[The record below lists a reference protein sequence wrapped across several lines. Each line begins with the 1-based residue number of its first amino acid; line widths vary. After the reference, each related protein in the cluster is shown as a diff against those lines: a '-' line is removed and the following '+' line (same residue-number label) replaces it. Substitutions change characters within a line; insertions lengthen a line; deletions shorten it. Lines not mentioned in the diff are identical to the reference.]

1 MWRLFASLVL
11 ALFVTFPL
19 CFAAIGLAV
28 EYAAGRLVVDDT
40 ALPTCIGLAVFIAL
54 SSFGALRL
62 FQAWRRT
69 RPQRSE
75 TTETRGFLERYALA
89 NPGLFE
95 SAFSFN
101 GFGLR
106 YLDPHHH
113 GHGGVLM
120 MTLWLTIAF
129 LPVAPVRRERLRF
142 LGPEKQRG
150 LPFVVTWQT
159 TPLQTVER
167 LPVDR
172 PRNRRVYGFYYGLF
186 LPLLVAP
193 PVIGFVTLVQRDF
206 HVAAWQFFT
215 AVALYFVWG
224 IGLVFVERRVMG
236 TPDARRPSR
245 IDGE

>member
-1 MWRLFASLVL
+1 MWRLFASLVI

-19 CFAAIGLAV
+19 CFAAVGLAV

-40 ALPTCIGLAVFIAL
+40 ALPVSIGLVVLIAL

-69 RPQRSE
+69 RPPRNE
-75 TTETRGFLERYALA
+75 TTETRGFLERFALA

-95 SAFSFN
+95 SALSFN

-106 YLDPHHH
+106 YLDPHHR
-113 GHGGVLM
+113 GPGGALT
-120 MTLWLTIAF
+120 MTLWLTVAF

-150 LPFVVTWQT
+150 LPFVLTWQT
-159 TPLQTVER
+159 ATIQTGER

-172 PRNRRVYGFYYGLF
+172 PRSRRVYGFYYGIF

-193 PVIGFVTLVQRDF
+193 PVVGFVMVVQRHFDG
-206 HVAAWQFFT
+206 APWQFFT
-215 AVALYFVWG
+215 AVALYLVWG
-224 IGLVFVERRVMG
+224 IGLVFLERRVMG
-236 TPDARRPSR
+236 TPDAL
-245 IDGE
+245 